1 MPHTITPLVEGHL
14 LLVTTW
20 GTLAGEELRRYDEA
34 ICALFD
40 GAAGAQVHVLY
51 DWSGLNAMP
60 TLADIRG
67 MRQIAHPKRGWA
79 VFVGVRQPLIR
90 FLLGLAA
97 QIVNYPIRFFNTRA
111 EALAFL
117 HSIDPTLPPAEALI
131 ERLPPP
137 PSSAHSDDRSA

>member
-40 GAAGAQVHVLY
+40 GAAGAKVHVVY
-51 DWSGLNAMP
+51 DWSGLDAMP
-60 TLADIRG
+60 PLADIREI
-67 MRQIAHPKRGWA
+67 RQVTHPKRGWA

-97 QIVNYPIRFFNTRA
+97 QITSYPIRFFNTRA
-111 EALAFL
+111 EALTFL
-117 HSIDPTLPPAEALI
+117 HGIDPTLPPVEALI
-131 ERLPPP
+131 ERLPPQP
-137 PSSAHSDDRSA
+137 TAARSGDRSA